1 MTNDWDALFKEG
13 LGLHQAG
20 RIDEA
25 ERRYRA
31 VLSAIPLHP
40 WAWHYLGLIE
50 LQRGQ
55 TRAALHCL
63 HVALVIEPSF
73 AVFHGN
79 LGETL
84 VAADLDA
91 AARCYRRAICCEP
104 MFSSAYGNL
113 VARCRHTESSETLL
127 RFARRHVVLEPNSG
141 SAQSNL
147 GLLLSDRGALDAA
160 ETVLIR
166 AVSLAPGSSEIL
178 ANLGRALVVGGKI
191 GKAIMVLERALRLSP
206 DTASSYNNLG
216 RAYQRAGRTG
226 DGWTAL
232 RRALALRPDEAEALN
247 NLGNVSL
254 ALGDAEGAKGFVG
267 RSLALSP
274 GCPAFRGNYVMAL
287 LYAGSTSA
295 AELRVAAGREVVSR
309 RKARG
314 SGAAFASGSK
324 SGLRLGFV
332 SADLCSHPVGE
343 TLLSVIE
350 AIDRREAEVYL
361 YANVARPDE
370 VSERF
375 ASLSDGWRLIADRSD
390 DEVVS
395 DVRRD
400 GIDVLVSVAGHTA
413 GGRLP
418 VFASRAAPV
427 QASLYDL
434 TTTGLAEMDYWIG
447 DEATTPVGTPEL
459 FSETI
464 LRLPCWYVFRRPP
477 AEPPVSTVPALASG
491 RVTFGCFNNPAKL
504 SPSTLSTWAAVMQA
518 VPGSRLLL
526 KYLHF
531 YEDQSLRAHIR
542 SSFARSG
549 VSADRIEFEVGSMAG
564 SAHLS
569 IYHHVDIALDPFPFV
584 GCNATFQA
592 LWMGVPV
599 VTLAGERFIA
609 RMGAGFLPLVG
620 LGRLVA
626 ADHRSYVDIAE
637 GLANDLPALAAL
649 RANLR
654 DRVIASPLCDA
665 QNYAKSLVAA
675 LRAG

>member
-1 MTNDWDALFKEG
+1 MLANPDALFQEA
-13 LGLHQAG
+13 LQLHQSG
-20 RIDEA
+20 RVEEA
-25 ERRYRA
+25 LRLYERLL
-31 VLSAIPLHP
+31 VQSPLHS
-40 WAWHYLGLIE
+40 WAWHYRGVAE
-50 LQRGQ
+50 LQRG
-55 TRAALHCL
+55 RKDLALRFL
-63 HVALVIEPSF
+63 RIGLVVDPAV

-79 LGETL
+79 MGEA
-84 VAADLDA
+84 VAPDDQKTA
-91 AARCYRRAICCEP
+91 ATFYRRSIACEP
-104 MFSSAYGNL
+104 SFSSAYGNL
-113 VARCRHTESSETLL
+113 IGRCQAVEPFDGLL
-127 RFARRHVVLEPNSG
+127 RFARRHASLEPSVAA
-141 SAQSNL
+141 AQSNL
-147 GLLLSDRGALDAA
+147 GVLLIKAGVPAFAVDALARATWLDPGSARIYVNLANACELADRGRERVAALESAA
-160 ETVLIR
+160 RLDPLLVG
-166 AVSLAPGSSEIL
+166 VQN
-178 ANLGRALVVGGKI
+178 NLGRALH
-191 GKAIMVLERALRLSP
+191 
-206 DTASSYNNLG
+206 
-216 RAYQRAGRTG
+216 RAGRLG
-226 DGWTAL
+226 EALRSL
-232 RRALALRPDEAEALN
+232 RRAVALEPSDADALN
-247 NLGNVSL
+247 NLGVIASTLCDAEAASAWGARAIVLAPMNAAFVGNRVMSL
-254 ALGDAEGAKGFVG
+254 LYRDFLTSGELFAALGG
-267 RSLALSP
+267 RSEDGARHP
-274 GCPAFRGNYVMAL
+274 TRG
-287 LYAGSTSA
+287 
-295 AELRVAAGREVVSR
+295 
-309 RKARG
+309 K
-314 SGAAFASGSK
+314 SK
-324 SGLRLGFV
+324 SGEGRPLRLGLV
-332 SADLCSHPVGE
+332 SADLRHHAVGE

-434 TTTGLAEMDYWIG
+434 TTTGLEEMDYWIG

-620 LGRLVA
+620 LDRLVA
-626 ADHRSYVDIAE
+626 ADHRSYVDIAA

-649 RANLR
+649 RATLR

-665 QNYAKSLVAA
+665 HNYAKSLVAA